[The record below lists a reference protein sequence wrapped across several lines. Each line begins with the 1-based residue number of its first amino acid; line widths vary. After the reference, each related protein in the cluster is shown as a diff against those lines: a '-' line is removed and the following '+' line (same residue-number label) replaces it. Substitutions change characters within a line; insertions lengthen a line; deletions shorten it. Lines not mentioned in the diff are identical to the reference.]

1 MGSRTPS
8 RSVSGYQLG
17 LGGSIGCTYDRLMH
31 HPHPT
36 NQSIIPTVNVTI
48 TKDVALEYA
57 RTHTQNGGPVF
68 SIVLLVRQRTRK

>member
-1 MGSRTPS
+1 
-8 RSVSGYQLG
+8 
-17 LGGSIGCTYDRLMH
+17 MH

-48 TKDVALEYA
+48 TKDVVLEYA